1 LSARYS
7 DHHPDVVAARAALA
21 AERSQATGLPGSTA
35 VIASEMAAG
44 RNRIVALSQRRAQ
57 LVAAISE
64 MERISAQAPQA
75 AFELSN
81 LERDID
87 NLKQQYQGVREKQ
100 LEAQIAANLQVEGKG
115 EHFSVVDPPNWPID
129 PVYPNPR
136 HLVVVGLVGGLAAG
150 IGLIVILEM
159 MAGHIN
165 GQAAVERI
173 TGVRPLVVVPVLRAD
188 GKGILAWLQRL
199 RSAGMSGRGA

>member
-1 LSARYS
+1 MKFPQQLSLGVSLNDDATFENFYAPDLARNAL
-7 DHHPDVVAARAALA
+7 VVD
-21 AERSQATGLPGSTA
+21 GLK
-35 VIASEMAAG
+35 
-44 RNRIVALSQRRAQ
+44 R
-57 LVAAISE
+57 
-64 MERISAQAPQA
+64 
-75 AFELSN
+75 
-81 LERDID
+81 
-87 NLKQQYQGVREKQ
+87 
-100 LEAQIAANLQVEGKG
+100 QVEGKG

-136 HLVVVGLVGGLAAG
+136 HLVGVGLVGGLAAG

-188 GKGILAWLQRL
+188 GNGILAWLQRL